1 MQPNVAKAYVGLV
14 YQYHPELRPE
24 AMSPPQP

>member
-1 MQPNVAKAYVGLV
+1 VAKAYVGLV

-24 AMSPPQP
+24 AMSPP